1 MVHAFTVPS
10 QSEARHGQEPGA
22 RLELDRLRTSRYGQ
36 TAAYPMTQRVWR
48 GVAMLDRWCV
58 LVEDERVAHN
68 VANVFE
74 HVFQRSCDSHG
85 IMHRTVRV

>member
-1 MVHAFTVPS
+1 
-10 QSEARHGQEPGA
+10 
-22 RLELDRLRTSRYGQ
+22 
-36 TAAYPMTQRVWR
+36 MTQRVWR

-74 HVFQRSCDSHG
+74 HVFQRSRDSHG